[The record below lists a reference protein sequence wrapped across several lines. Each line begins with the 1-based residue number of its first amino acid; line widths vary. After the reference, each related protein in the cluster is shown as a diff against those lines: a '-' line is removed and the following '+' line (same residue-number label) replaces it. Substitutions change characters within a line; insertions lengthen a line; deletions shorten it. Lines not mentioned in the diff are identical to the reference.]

1 MSAMHPRQ
9 RHRVLAVAATLAV
22 LAGCSSVDGAS
33 RSITN
38 AITPYKVEVVQGNF
52 VSREQVDA
60 LQKGMSRDQVRN
72 VLGTPLVT
80 SIFHGD
86 RWDYVFSLKRQGV
99 EPQRRHLAV
108 FFKDDVMDH
117 VEGDTMPSES
127 EFVTTID
134 TKRKLGKVPRMEAT
148 EEELRAFQAKNPA
161 TTASASA
168 SASTTAP
175 SAAAAGAATPPANY
189 PPLESAP
196 R

>member
-1 MSAMHPRQ
+1 MDP
-9 RHRVLAVAATLAV
+9 
-22 LAGCSSVDGAS
+22 S
-33 RSITN
+33 RSIVN

-52 VSREQVDA
+52 VSKEQVDA
-60 LQKGMSRDQVRN
+60 LQKGMTRDQVRN

-80 SIFHGD
+80 SLFHAD
-86 RWDYVFSLKRQGV
+86 RWDYVFTLKRQGV

-108 FFKDDVMDH
+108 FFKDDLMDR

-148 EEELRAFQAKNPA
+148 EEELKAFQAKNPP
-161 TTASASA
+161 ASASA
-168 SASTTAP
+168 SATAP
-175 SAAAAGAATPPANY
+175 AAASAATPPANY

>member
-1 MSAMHPRQ
+1 
-9 RHRVLAVAATLAV
+9 
-22 LAGCSSVDGAS
+22 VDGAS

-38 AITPYKVEVVQGNF
+38 AITPYRMEVVQGNF

-60 LQKGMSRDQVRN
+60 LQKGMTRDQVRN
-72 VLGTPLVT
+72 VLGTSLVT

-86 RWDYVFSLKRQGV
+86 RWDYVFTLRRQGV
-99 EPQRRHLAV
+99 APQRRHLAV
-108 FFKDDVMDH
+108 FFKDDLMDH

-127 EFVTTID
+127 EFVTMID

-148 EEELRAFQAKNPA
+148 EAELRAFDGKNPGA
-161 TTASASA
+161 TASAST
-168 SASTTAP
+168 SAP
-175 SAAAAGAATPPANY
+175 SAAATGAATPPATPPANY